1 MALTAKDKGEKTKE
15 SEKRERKTTPV
26 GEAKWANIHNPKAAF
41 VDEHGNKKGDPKYQI
56 DVVFSKDDPMWASWA
71 KAVMEKLRAMPEQS
85 DKKTGTA
92 LQKQTPIKY
101 ELDENDQ
108 PTGRFYVT
116 FKTSDKFKPGVFD
129 LYGKVI
135 PETTLI
141 GNGSKV
147 RISYIENVYPGFGG
161 GINFYLNAVQ
171 VVNLIEY
178 KPQNAEAYGFPVEPQ
193 DDNAQDEKIPF

>member
-1 MALTAKDKGEKTKE
+1 MEKTKE
-15 SEKRERKTTPV
+15 TKMSEKKERKTTPV
-26 GEAKWANIHNPKAAF
+26 GEAKWAHIHNPKVAF

-56 DVVFSKDDPMWASWA
+56 DVVFSKDDPMWAPWA
-71 KAVMEKLRAMPEQS
+71 KTVMENLRAMPEQI
-85 DKKTGTA
+85 DKKGGVT
-92 LQKQTPIKY
+92 LQKQTPIKR

-129 LYGKVI
+129 QYGKVM

-141 GNGSKV
+141 GTGSKV
-147 RISYIENVYPGFGG
+147 RISYIENVYQGFGG

-171 VVNLIEY
+171 VVNLVEY
-178 KPQNAEAYGFPVEPQ
+178 KPQNAEAYGFPVESQ
-193 DDNAQDEKIPF
+193 DDSKPPDDDVPF